1 MMTTSCALMQPIGLR
16 WFYTSYSARRMN
28 TELPIPQ
35 DDVSDDIQK
44 EWQDARANRIMQFKV
59 ADFQD
64 SNIRMLTGTLKADW
78 IQLPVER
85 YLAALSTLKQ
95 GGLRG
100 RTSHIAAV
108 YW

>member
-1 MMTTSCALMQPIGLR
+1 M
-16 WFYTSYSARRMN
+16 
-28 TELPIPQ
+28 LPIPQ

-59 ADFQD
+59 GDFQD

-85 YLAALSTLKQ
+85 YLAALSISKCRRKKRKQ
-95 GGLRG
+95 VDDG
-100 RTSHIAAV
+100 TATA
-108 YW
+108 